1 MLRRFTVMLVAVIAL
16 LGSSLALAQSDEPTV
31 ATSDTPELGTFLTD
45 AEGRTLYM
53 FTRDEPGTSNCSGD
67 CLANWPAFAAE
78 EPLTLPDGVP
88 GELTQI
94 TREDGSQ
101 QVAYNDMPLYYYA
114 ADTAAGDTT
123 GQGVGDVWF
132 VVTPAPAGFQIATP
146 IGSPAASPVASPAAT
161 PAG

>member
-1 MLRRFTVMLVAVIAL
+1 MLKRLAIMLVAVTAL
-16 LGSSLALAQSDEPTV
+16 LGSSFALAQSDEPTV

-53 FTRDEPGTSNCSGD
+53 FTKDEPGTSTCSGE
-67 CLANWPAFAAE
+67 CLANWPAFVAD

-94 TREDGSQ
+94 TREDGTQ
-101 QVAYNDMPLYYYA
+101 QIAYNDMPLYYYA
-114 ADTAAGDTT
+114 GDTTAGDTN

-146 IGSPAASPVASPAAT
+146 IGSPVASPAAT